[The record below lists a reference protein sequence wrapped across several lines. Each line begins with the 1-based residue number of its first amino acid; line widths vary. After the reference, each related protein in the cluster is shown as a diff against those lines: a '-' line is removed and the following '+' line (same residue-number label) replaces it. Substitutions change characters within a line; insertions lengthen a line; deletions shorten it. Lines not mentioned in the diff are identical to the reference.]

1 MTTHLKLNKL
11 ADGSKIIIEISTK
24 KDILTK
30 KEFVERNFT
39 YFN

>member
-11 ADGSKIIIEISTK
+11 ADGSKIITEISTK

-39 YFN
+39 NFN